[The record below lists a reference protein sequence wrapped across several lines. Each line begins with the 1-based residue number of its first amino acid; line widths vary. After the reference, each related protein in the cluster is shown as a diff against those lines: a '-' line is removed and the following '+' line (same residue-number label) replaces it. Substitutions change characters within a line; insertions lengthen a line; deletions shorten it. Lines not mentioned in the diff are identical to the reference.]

1 MNQTIKS
8 QDFSWIKT
16 NERREITL
24 GMEGGGHPRRNP
36 SDLEG
41 FERKW
46 SMRCERG
53 GGRRGSGSRR
63 NKG

>member
-1 MNQTIKS
+1 M
-8 QDFSWIKT
+8 
-16 NERREITL
+16 REITL
-24 GMEGGGHPRRNP
+24 GMDGGLNPRRNP

-53 GGRRGSGSRR
+53 EEGLGIEEE
-63 NKG
+63 